1 MKLTDVVNLT
11 QTAVAQTLGTTYL
24 EKDGKIAPI
33 ESFKLVDV
41 GKDVLDSG
49 SVDSYVKSLLT
60 QLGKMVIESKRYSA
74 DIPSI
79 FVDSFDWGGYVER
92 VYFSPQDL
100 IKDEMYDLVNGTTY
114 EDHKFYKPNVSAKIF
129 EEGKTI
135 TCPISIT
142 EDQIKMSFN
151 SYEELNKFLSGI
163 YQNVQNT
170 ITLGL
175 EAYAHM
181 LISAGI
187 AVSIGATGN
196 TRHLATEF
204 YGAENAKTKKL
215 YEMLADSAFLKYCM
229 EQISLTKDHMKR
241 YTTAFNNGAIPNFT
255 TEDDIKTALLADF
268 ANACKFNVTADT
280 FNADEI
286 GLGDFDKVT
295 AWQAFSADTLRDFDV
310 ETNSSISISADAQ
323 NKLGLGTGAF
333 AKKGVIG
340 VVYDYRAMGICPYRT
355 KVTSNYTASADFW
368 NQYHHQ
374 LVNYILDANFNIVS
388 FVLD

>member
-1 MKLTDVVNLT
+1 MKFQDVVELT
-11 QTAVAQTLGTTYL
+11 QNAVAQTLGSEYMT
-24 EKDGKIAPI
+24 KDGKLAPLT
-33 ESFKLVDV
+33 SYNLVDV

-49 SVDSYVKSLLT
+49 SVDSYVKALLT
-60 QLGKMVIESKRYSA
+60 QMGKMIIESKVYKA
-74 DIPSI
+74 ELPSLFI
-79 FVDSFDWGGYVER
+79 DSFDWGGYIER

-100 IKDEMYDLVNGTTY
+100 LKDDMYDLVDGKVY

-135 TCPISIT
+135 ACPISIT

-204 YGAENAKTKKL
+204 YGAEHGKKL
-215 YEMLADSAFLKYCM
+215 SEMLADSAFLKYCM
-229 EQISLTKDHMKR
+229 EQISLTKDQMKR
-241 YTTAFNNGAIPNFT
+241 YTTAFNNGAIPTFS
-255 TEDDIKTALLADF
+255 TEEDLKVALLADF
-268 ANACKFNVTADT
+268 ANACKYKVTADT

-286 GLGDFDKVT
+286 GLGDYDKVT

-310 ETNSSISISADAQ
+310 ETNSTISIAADAQ